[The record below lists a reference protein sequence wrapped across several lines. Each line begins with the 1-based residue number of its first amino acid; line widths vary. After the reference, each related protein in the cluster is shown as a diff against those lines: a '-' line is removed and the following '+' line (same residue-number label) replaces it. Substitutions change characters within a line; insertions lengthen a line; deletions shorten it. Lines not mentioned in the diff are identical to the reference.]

1 MKTFILFATFYLT
14 IYMSSG
20 KTVNVERF
28 NVSNVVQNNT
38 DTKFNPIESI
48 MNAAVEAI
56 SRISNILNPS
66 TEESTVTKTDSITF
80 PANEN
85 AALFGA
91 TDDVSIDWN
100 LSTQELKVVE
110 SNSTEEDITTMNPWK
125 PIVDNKQLSE
135 VTIVNNVSDNVIFAD
150 EKTVPSN
157 TNITE
162 EKKVVEN
169 NSTEEDITTVN
180 PWKPIVDNKQLSEV
194 TIVNNVSDNV
204 TFADEKSV
212 PSNTNLTEEKKV
224 VENNSTE
231 EDITTVNPWKPI
243 VDNKQISEVTI
254 VNNVSDNVTFA
265 DEKSVSGNTNI
276 TEEKKVTDN
285 VIFTDVNNVSEKN
298 ISNDNVVVC
307 EDKGERLDINQHSCC
322 KYYTGMIET
331 WLGNFEQYDYKCFH
345 PKTGEQVED
354 PLARCV
360 EKDYLLVCCD
370 EAGKCTGYN
379 GPHLTDP
386 LCFYYEGSQACAK

>member
-1 MKTFILFATFYLT
+1 LKTFILFATFYLT
-14 IYMSSG
+14 ISMSYG

-28 NVSNVVQNNT
+28 NVSNVERNNT
-38 DTKFNPIESI
+38 NTFIFNPIESVVK
-48 MNAAVEAI
+48 AAVETI
-56 SRISNILNPS
+56 SRISNLLNPS

-80 PANEN
+80 PVNEN

-91 TDDVSIDWN
+91 TDDISIDLN
-100 LSTQELKVVE
+100 LSTQELR
-110 SNSTEEDITTMNPWK
+110 
-125 PIVDNKQLSE
+125 
-135 VTIVNNVSDNVIFAD
+135 
-150 EKTVPSN
+150 
-157 TNITE
+157 
-162 EKKVVEN
+162 VVEN

-194 TIVNNVSDNV
+194 TSVKNVSDNV
-204 TFADEKSV
+204 TFADEESV
-212 PSNTNLTEEKKV
+212 P
-224 VENNSTE
+224 
-231 EDITTVNPWKPI
+231 
-243 VDNKQISEVTI
+243 
-254 VNNVSDNVTFA
+254 
-265 DEKSVSGNTNI
+265 GNTNI
-276 TEEKKVTDN
+276 TEEKKETDN
-285 VIFTDVNNVSEKN
+285 VIFTDVNNVSNKN

>member
-1 MKTFILFATFYLT
+1 MGKTFILFATFYLT

-20 KTVNVERF
+20 KTVDVERF

-100 LSTQELKVVE
+100 LSTQELRVVE

-135 VTIVNNVSDNVIFAD
+135 VTIVNNVSDNVTFAD
-150 EKTVPSN
+150 EKSVPSN
-157 TNITE
+157 TDITE
-162 EKKVVEN
+162 EKKVVEI

-180 PWKPIVDNKQLSEV
+180 PWKPIIDNKQVSEV
-194 TIVNNVSDNV
+194 TIVDNASDNV
-204 TFADEKSV
+204 TFADEK
-212 PSNTNLTEEKKV
+212 N
-224 VENNSTE
+224 
-231 EDITTVNPWKPI
+231 
-243 VDNKQISEVTI
+243 
-254 VNNVSDNVTFA
+254 
-265 DEKSVSGNTNI
+265 VSGNTNI

-285 VIFTDVNNVSEKN
+285 VIFTDVNNVSKKT
-298 ISNDNVVVC
+298 ISNNVVVC
-307 EDKGERLDINQHSCC
+307 E
-322 KYYTGMIET
+322 
-331 WLGNFEQYDYKCFH
+331 
-345 PKTGEQVED
+345 
-354 PLARCV
+354 
-360 EKDYLLVCCD
+360 
-370 EAGKCTGYN
+370 
-379 GPHLTDP
+379 
-386 LCFYYEGSQACAK
+386 

>member
-1 MKTFILFATFYLT
+1 MGTKQSTMKSFILFATFYLT
-14 IYMSSG
+14 ISMSHG

-28 NVSNVVQNNT
+28 NVSNVERNNT
-38 DTKFNPIESI
+38 HTFIFNPIESVVK
-48 MNAAVEAI
+48 AAVETI
-56 SRISNILNPS
+56 SRISNLLNPS

-91 TDDVSIDWN
+91 TDDISIDLN
-100 LSTQELKVVE
+100 LSTQELR
-110 SNSTEEDITTMNPWK
+110 
-125 PIVDNKQLSE
+125 
-135 VTIVNNVSDNVIFAD
+135 
-150 EKTVPSN
+150 
-157 TNITE
+157 
-162 EKKVVEN
+162 VVEN

-180 PWKPIVDNKQLSEV
+180 PWKPIV
-194 TIVNNVSDNV
+194 NNVSDNV
-204 TFADEKSV
+204 TFADEKS
-212 PSNTNLTEEKKV
+212 NTNITEEKKV

-231 EDITTVNPWKPI
+231 E
-243 VDNKQISEVTI
+243 
-254 VNNVSDNVTFA
+254 
-265 DEKSVSGNTNI
+265 KSVPGKTNI

-285 VIFTDVNNVSEKN
+285 VIFTDVNNVSNKN

-345 PKTGEQVED
+345 PKTREQVED
-354 PLARCV
+354 PLDRCV

>member
-1 MKTFILFATFYLT
+1 
-14 IYMSSG
+14 
-20 KTVNVERF
+20 
-28 NVSNVVQNNT
+28 
-38 DTKFNPIESI
+38 

-66 TEESTVTKTDSITF
+66 TEEPTVTKTDSIAF
-80 PANEN
+80 PTNEN

-135 VTIVNNVSDNVIFAD
+135 VTIVNNVSDNV
-150 EKTVPSN
+150 
-157 TNITE
+157 
-162 EKKVVEN
+162 
-169 NSTEEDITTVN
+169 
-180 PWKPIVDNKQLSEV
+180 
-194 TIVNNVSDNV
+194 
-204 TFADEKSV
+204 TFADEK
-212 PSNTNLTEEKKV
+212 N
-224 VENNSTE
+224 
-231 EDITTVNPWKPI
+231 
-243 VDNKQISEVTI
+243 
-254 VNNVSDNVTFA
+254 
-265 DEKSVSGNTNI
+265 VSGNTNI

-285 VIFTDVNNVSEKN
+285 VIFTDVNNVSKKN
-298 ISNDNVVVC
+298 TSNDNVVVC

-322 KYYTGMIET
+322 KYYTGVIET
-331 WLGNFEQYDYKCFH
+331 WLGNFEQYDYKCLH

>member
-1 MKTFILFATFYLT
+1 MGTKQSTMKTFILFATFYLT
-14 IYMSSG
+14 ISMSYG

-28 NVSNVVQNNT
+28 NVSNVERNNT
-38 DTKFNPIESI
+38 HTFIFNPIESVVK
-48 MNAAVEAI
+48 AAVETI
-56 SRISNILNPS
+56 SRISNLLNPS
-66 TEESTVTKTDSITF
+66 IEESTVTKTDSITF

-91 TDDVSIDWN
+91 TDDISIDLN
-100 LSTQELKVVE
+100 LSTQELR
-110 SNSTEEDITTMNPWK
+110 
-125 PIVDNKQLSE
+125 
-135 VTIVNNVSDNVIFAD
+135 
-150 EKTVPSN
+150 
-157 TNITE
+157 
-162 EKKVVEN
+162 VVEN

-180 PWKPIVDNKQLSEV
+180 PWKPIVDNKQLPEV

-204 TFADEKSV
+204 IFADEKSV
-212 PSNTNLTEEKKV
+212 PSNTNITEEKKV

-231 EDITTVNPWKPI
+231 EDLTTVNPWKPI
-243 VDNKQISEVTI
+243 VDNKQLSEVT
-254 VNNVSDNVTFA
+254 NV
-265 DEKSVSGNTNI
+265 
-276 TEEKKVTDN
+276 KKVTDN

>member
-1 MKTFILFATFYLT
+1 MGTKQSTMKSFILFATFYLT
-14 IYMSSG
+14 ISMSYG

-28 NVSNVVQNNT
+28 NVSNVERNNT
-38 DTKFNPIESI
+38 HTFIFNPIESVVK
-48 MNAAVEAI
+48 AAVETI
-56 SRISNILNPS
+56 SRISNLLNPS

-91 TDDVSIDWN
+91 TDDISIDLN
-100 LSTQELKVVE
+100 LSTQELR
-110 SNSTEEDITTMNPWK
+110 
-125 PIVDNKQLSE
+125 
-135 VTIVNNVSDNVIFAD
+135 
-150 EKTVPSN
+150 
-157 TNITE
+157 
-162 EKKVVEN
+162 VVEN

-180 PWKPIVDNKQLSEV
+180 PWIPIVDNKQLSEV
-194 TIVNNVSDNV
+194 TSVNNVSDNV

-212 PSNTNLTEEKKV
+212 PGK
-224 VENNSTE
+224 
-231 EDITTVNPWKPI
+231 
-243 VDNKQISEVTI
+243 
-254 VNNVSDNVTFA
+254 
-265 DEKSVSGNTNI
+265 TNI
-276 TEEKKVTDN
+276 TEEKKVSDN
-285 VIFTDVNNVSEKN
+285 VIFTDVNNVSNKN

>member
-1 MKTFILFATFYLT
+1 MGTKQSTMKTFILFATFYLT
-14 IYMSSG
+14 ISMSHG

-28 NVSNVVQNNT
+28 NVSNVERNNT
-38 DTKFNPIESI
+38 NTFIFNPIESVVK
-48 MNAAVEAI
+48 AAVETI
-56 SRISNILNPS
+56 SRISNLLNPS

-91 TDDVSIDWN
+91 TDDTFIDLN
-100 LSTQELKVVE
+100 LSTQELR
-110 SNSTEEDITTMNPWK
+110 
-125 PIVDNKQLSE
+125 
-135 VTIVNNVSDNVIFAD
+135 
-150 EKTVPSN
+150 
-157 TNITE
+157 
-162 EKKVVEN
+162 VVEN

-194 TIVNNVSDNV
+194 TSVNNISDNV
-204 TFADEKSV
+204 NFADEKSV
-212 PSNTNLTEEKKV
+212 PGK
-224 VENNSTE
+224 
-231 EDITTVNPWKPI
+231 
-243 VDNKQISEVTI
+243 
-254 VNNVSDNVTFA
+254 
-265 DEKSVSGNTNI
+265 TNI

-285 VIFTDVNNVSEKN
+285 LIFTDVNNVSNKN
-298 ISNDNVVVC
+298 TSNDNVVVC

-322 KYYTGMIET
+322 KYYTGIIET

>member
-1 MKTFILFATFYLT
+1 MGSY
-14 IYMSSG
+14 G

-28 NVSNVVQNNT
+28 NVSNVERNNT
-38 DTKFNPIESI
+38 NSFIFNPIESVVK
-48 MNAAVEAI
+48 AAVETI
-56 SRISNILNPS
+56 SRISNLLNPS

-91 TDDVSIDWN
+91 TDDISIDLN
-100 LSTQELKVVE
+100 LSTQELRVVE
-110 SNSTEEDITTMNPWK
+110 NNSTEEDITTMNSWK
-125 PIVDNKQLSE
+125 PIVDNKQISE

-150 EKTVPSN
+150 EKSVPSN

-180 PWKPIVDNKQLSEV
+180 PWKPIVDNKQLSE
-194 TIVNNVSDNV
+194 
-204 TFADEKSV
+204 
-212 PSNTNLTEEKKV
+212 
-224 VENNSTE
+224 
-231 EDITTVNPWKPI
+231 DITTVNPWKPI
-243 VDNKQISEVTI
+243 VDNKQLSEVTN

-265 DEKSVSGNTNI
+265 DEKNVSGKTNI

-386 LCFYYEGSQACAK
+386 LCFYYEGSQAVRSK

>member
-14 IYMSSG
+14 ISMSYG

-28 NVSNVVQNNT
+28 NVSNVERNNT
-38 DTKFNPIESI
+38 HTFIFNPIESVVK
-48 MNAAVEAI
+48 AAVETI
-56 SRISNILNPS
+56 SRISNLLNPS

-91 TDDVSIDWN
+91 TDDISIDLN
-100 LSTQELKVVE
+100 LSTQELR
-110 SNSTEEDITTMNPWK
+110 
-125 PIVDNKQLSE
+125 
-135 VTIVNNVSDNVIFAD
+135 
-150 EKTVPSN
+150 
-157 TNITE
+157 
-162 EKKVVEN
+162 VVEN

-180 PWKPIVDNKQLSEV
+180 PWKPIVDNKQL
-194 TIVNNVSDNV
+194 
-204 TFADEKSV
+204 
-212 PSNTNLTEEKKV
+212 
-224 VENNSTE
+224 
-231 EDITTVNPWKPI
+231 
-243 VDNKQISEVTI
+243 SEVTI

>member
-1 MKTFILFATFYLT
+1 MGSY
-14 IYMSSG
+14 G

-28 NVSNVVQNNT
+28 NVSNVERNNT
-38 DTKFNPIESI
+38 NSFIFNPIESVVK
-48 MNAAVEAI
+48 AAVETI
-56 SRISNILNPS
+56 SRISNLLNPS

-80 PANEN
+80 PVNEN

-91 TDDVSIDWN
+91 TDDISIDLN
-100 LSTQELKVVE
+100 LSTQELRVVE
-110 SNSTEEDITTMNPWK
+110 NNSTEEDITTMNPWK
-125 PIVDNKQLSE
+125 PIV
-135 VTIVNNVSDNVIFAD
+135 NNVSDNAIFAD

-162 EKKVVEN
+162 EKKVIEN

-180 PWKPIVDNKQLSEV
+180 PWKPIVDNKQL
-194 TIVNNVSDNV
+194 
-204 TFADEKSV
+204 
-212 PSNTNLTEEKKV
+212 
-224 VENNSTE
+224 
-231 EDITTVNPWKPI
+231 
-243 VDNKQISEVTI
+243 SEVTI

-285 VIFTDVNNVSEKN
+285 VIFTDVNNVSKKN

-354 PLARCV
+354 
-360 EKDYLLVCCD
+360 
-370 EAGKCTGYN
+370 
-379 GPHLTDP
+379 
-386 LCFYYEGSQACAK
+386 

>member
-1 MKTFILFATFYLT
+1 MGKTFILFATFYLT
-14 IYMSSG
+14 ISMSYG
-20 KTVNVERF
+20 KTVNFERF
-28 NVSNVVQNNT
+28 NASNVVQNNT

-80 PANEN
+80 PPNEN

-100 LSTQELKVVE
+100 LSTQELRVVE
-110 SNSTEEDITTMNPWK
+110 S
-125 PIVDNKQLSE
+125 
-135 VTIVNNVSDNVIFAD
+135 
-150 EKTVPSN
+150 
-157 TNITE
+157 
-162 EKKVVEN
+162 

-180 PWKPIVDNKQLSEV
+180 PWKPIVDNKQHSEV

-204 TFADEKSV
+204 TLADEK
-212 PSNTNLTEEKKV
+212 N
-224 VENNSTE
+224 
-231 EDITTVNPWKPI
+231 
-243 VDNKQISEVTI
+243 
-254 VNNVSDNVTFA
+254 
-265 DEKSVSGNTNI
+265 VSGNTNI

-285 VIFTDVNNVSEKN
+285 VIFTDVNNVSKKN

-345 PKTGEQVED
+345 PKTREKVED

>member
-1 MKTFILFATFYLT
+1 MKTFILFAIFYLT
-14 IYMSSG
+14 ISMSYG

-28 NVSNVVQNNT
+28 NVSNVERNNT
-38 DTKFNPIESI
+38 HTFIFNPIESVVK
-48 MNAAVEAI
+48 AAVETI
-56 SRISNILNPS
+56 SRISNLLNPS

-91 TDDVSIDWN
+91 TDDISIDLN
-100 LSTQELKVVE
+100 LSTQELR
-110 SNSTEEDITTMNPWK
+110 
-125 PIVDNKQLSE
+125 
-135 VTIVNNVSDNVIFAD
+135 
-150 EKTVPSN
+150 
-157 TNITE
+157 
-162 EKKVVEN
+162 VVEN

-194 TIVNNVSDNV
+194 TS
-204 TFADEKSV
+204 A
-212 PSNTNLTEEKKV
+212 
-224 VENNSTE
+224 
-231 EDITTVNPWKPI
+231 
-243 VDNKQISEVTI
+243 
-254 VNNVSDNVTFA
+254 NNVSDNVTFA
-265 DEKSVSGNTNI
+265 DEKSVSGKTNI

>member
-14 IYMSSG
+14 ISMSYG

-28 NVSNVVQNNT
+28 NVSNVERNNT
-38 DTKFNPIESI
+38 NTFIFNPIESVVK
-48 MNAAVEAI
+48 AAVETI
-56 SRISNILNPS
+56 SRISNLLNPS

-80 PANEN
+80 PVNEN

-91 TDDVSIDWN
+91 TDDISIDLN
-100 LSTQELKVVE
+100 LSTQELRVVE
-110 SNSTEEDITTMNPWK
+110 NNSTEEDITTMNPWK
-125 PIVDNKQLSE
+125 PIVDNKQISE
-135 VTIVNNVSDNVIFAD
+135 VTIVNNVSDNAIFAD

-212 PSNTNLTEEKKV
+212 
-224 VENNSTE
+224 
-231 EDITTVNPWKPI
+231 
-243 VDNKQISEVTI
+243 
-254 VNNVSDNVTFA
+254 
-265 DEKSVSGNTNI
+265 SGNTNI

-285 VIFTDVNNVSEKN
+285 VIFTDVNNVSKKN

>member
-1 MKTFILFATFYLT
+1 MGTKQSTMKTFILFATFYLT
-14 IYMSSG
+14 ISMSHG

-28 NVSNVVQNNT
+28 NVSNVERNNT
-38 DTKFNPIESI
+38 HTFIFNPIESVVK
-48 MNAAVEAI
+48 AAVEAI

-135 VTIVNNVSDNVIFAD
+135 VTIVNNVSDNV
-150 EKTVPSN
+150 
-157 TNITE
+157 
-162 EKKVVEN
+162 
-169 NSTEEDITTVN
+169 
-180 PWKPIVDNKQLSEV
+180 
-194 TIVNNVSDNV
+194 

-212 PSNTNLTEEKKV
+212 PSNTDITEEKKV

-243 VDNKQISEVTI
+243 VDNKQISEVKI
-254 VNNVSDNVTFA
+254 VDNVSDNVTFA
-265 DEKSVSGNTNI
+265 DEES
-276 TEEKKVTDN
+276 
-285 VIFTDVNNVSEKN
+285 VSEKN
-298 ISNDNVVVC
+298 ISNDNVVAC

>member
-1 MKTFILFATFYLT
+1 MGTKQSTMKSFILFATFYLT
-14 IYMSSG
+14 ISMSYG

-28 NVSNVVQNNT
+28 NVSNVERNNT
-38 DTKFNPIESI
+38 HTFIFNPIESVVK
-48 MNAAVEAI
+48 AAVETI
-56 SRISNILNPS
+56 SRISNLLNPS

-91 TDDVSIDWN
+91 TDDISIDLN
-100 LSTQELKVVE
+100 LSTQELR
-110 SNSTEEDITTMNPWK
+110 
-125 PIVDNKQLSE
+125 
-135 VTIVNNVSDNVIFAD
+135 
-150 EKTVPSN
+150 
-157 TNITE
+157 
-162 EKKVVEN
+162 VVEN

-194 TIVNNVSDNV
+194 TNVNNVSDNV
-204 TFADEKSV
+204 TFAD
-212 PSNTNLTEEKKV
+212 
-224 VENNSTE
+224 
-231 EDITTVNPWKPI
+231 D
-243 VDNKQISEVTI
+243 
-254 VNNVSDNVTFA
+254 
-265 DEKSVSGNTNI
+265 KSVSGKTNI

-307 EDKGERLDINQHSCC
+307 VEKGERLDINQHSCC

-345 PKTGEQVED
+345 PKTGEQVGD

>member
-14 IYMSSG
+14 ISMSYG

-28 NVSNVVQNNT
+28 NVSNVERNNT
-38 DTKFNPIESI
+38 HTFIFNPIESVVK
-48 MNAAVEAI
+48 AAVETI
-56 SRISNILNPS
+56 SRISNLLNPS

-91 TDDVSIDWN
+91 TDDISIDLN
-100 LSTQELKVVE
+100 LSTQELR
-110 SNSTEEDITTMNPWK
+110 
-125 PIVDNKQLSE
+125 
-135 VTIVNNVSDNVIFAD
+135 
-150 EKTVPSN
+150 
-157 TNITE
+157 
-162 EKKVVEN
+162 VVEN
-169 NSTEEDITTVN
+169 NFTEEDITTVN

-194 TIVNNVSDNV
+194 TN
-204 TFADEKSV
+204 
-212 PSNTNLTEEKKV
+212 
-224 VENNSTE
+224 
-231 EDITTVNPWKPI
+231 
-243 VDNKQISEVTI
+243 

-285 VIFTDVNNVSEKN
+285 VIFTDVNNVSKKN

>member
-14 IYMSSG
+14 ISMSYG

-28 NVSNVVQNNT
+28 NVSNVERNNT
-38 DTKFNPIESI
+38 NTFIFNPIESVVK
-48 MNAAVEAI
+48 AAVETI
-56 SRISNILNPS
+56 SRISNLLNPS

-91 TDDVSIDWN
+91 TDDISIDLN
-100 LSTQELKVVE
+100 LSTQELR
-110 SNSTEEDITTMNPWK
+110 
-125 PIVDNKQLSE
+125 
-135 VTIVNNVSDNVIFAD
+135 
-150 EKTVPSN
+150 
-157 TNITE
+157 
-162 EKKVVEN
+162 VVEN

-180 PWKPIVDNKQLSEV
+180 PWKPIVDNKQL
-194 TIVNNVSDNV
+194 
-204 TFADEKSV
+204 
-212 PSNTNLTEEKKV
+212 
-224 VENNSTE
+224 
-231 EDITTVNPWKPI
+231 
-243 VDNKQISEVTI
+243 SEVTI

>member
-1 MKTFILFATFYLT
+1 MGTKQSTMKTFILFATFYLT
-14 IYMSSG
+14 ISMSYG

-28 NVSNVVQNNT
+28 NVSNVERNNT
-38 DTKFNPIESI
+38 HTFIFNPIESVVK
-48 MNAAVEAI
+48 AAVETI
-56 SRISNILNPS
+56 SRISNLLNPS

-91 TDDVSIDWN
+91 TDDISIDLN
-100 LSTQELKVVE
+100 LSTQELR
-110 SNSTEEDITTMNPWK
+110 
-125 PIVDNKQLSE
+125 
-135 VTIVNNVSDNVIFAD
+135 
-150 EKTVPSN
+150 
-157 TNITE
+157 
-162 EKKVVEN
+162 VVEN

-180 PWKPIVDNKQLSEV
+180 PWNPIVDNKQLSEV
-194 TIVNNVSDNV
+194 TN
-204 TFADEKSV
+204 
-212 PSNTNLTEEKKV
+212 
-224 VENNSTE
+224 
-231 EDITTVNPWKPI
+231 
-243 VDNKQISEVTI
+243 

-265 DEKSVSGNTNI
+265 DEKSVSGKTNI

-345 PKTGEQVED
+345 PKTGEQVE
-354 PLARCV
+354 
-360 EKDYLLVCCD
+360 
-370 EAGKCTGYN
+370 
-379 GPHLTDP
+379 
-386 LCFYYEGSQACAK
+386 